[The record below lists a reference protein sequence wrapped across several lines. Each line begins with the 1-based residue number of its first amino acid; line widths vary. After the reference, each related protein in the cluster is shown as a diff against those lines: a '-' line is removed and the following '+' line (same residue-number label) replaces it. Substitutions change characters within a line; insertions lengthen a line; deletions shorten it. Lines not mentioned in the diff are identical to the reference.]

1 MTDYHDIINEHRPV
15 SKRKAMSIADR
26 AKIFSPF
33 AALTGFEDAI
43 EEKNIVKQIKTEL
56 SEEQKNELDIK
67 FGKISHMLENGNHPM
82 VTVLYFIKDKETKED
97 ICLKKTG
104 MVAKI
109 EIESGYIQIVDEKIK
124 FEDLYNISGEELTE
138 R

>member
-1 MTDYHDIINEHRPV
+1 MSEYEDIMDKHRPV
-15 SKRKAMSIADR
+15 SKHKSMSIADR

-56 SEEQKNELDIK
+56 SDEQKNELDIK
-67 FGKISHMLENGNHPM
+67 FGKISHMLEKDNHPI
-82 VTVLYFIKDKETKED
+82 VTVVYFIKDKETKED

-109 EIESGYIQIVDEKIK
+109 EIESGYIQIVEEKIK
-124 FEDLYNISGEELTE
+124 FEDLYSIAGEELT
-138 R
+138 